1 MPIPSLLIIFFL
13 ALFATLIALFW
24 VQRIKLKHVA
34 DGLVEHNRALMAL
47 RVLDQVI
54 LTSVRDLDTVVQ
66 EIVNIVPKE
75 LHYVGGIISLIDEE
89 AGGLRRTAISRTPE
103 IEEILKEVPV
113 PFNQQV
119 VLWSATEN
127 IMIRAIKENK
137 SFVTYHLADLS
148 YPALP
153 REVGESIQ
161 KRLNVKANVVYP
173 IMGSSGILGTIFFS
187 TSKNENEIFPF
198 EREIMQG
205 FAQEVG
211 IAIEN
216 AILYKKLQE
225 RTSQLSM
232 ANQKL
237 KELDKL
243 KDDFVSVASHELRTP
258 MTAIRSYSWMALN
271 RPDITLS
278 EKMKKYLSRTL
289 ISTER
294 LINLVNDMLNVSRI
308 EAGRIEIKPSIF
320 DIQTLVDDVIAE
332 VTPKAN
338 EKMVRL
344 EVEKSALPKVFA
356 DPDKVHQVLLNL
368 IGNSL
373 KFTPVDGLIQ
383 INFLSDGKM
392 IEISVTDNGVGI
404 SKEDLSRLFQKFGRL
419 DNSYVAAAT
428 SGGTGLGLF
437 ISKSLVELM
446 HGIIKASSD
455 GQGKGATFTFSL
467 PIATPE
473 TVAQS
478 DKFTKKPVG
487 EAKVLE
493 PAAI

>member
-1 MPIPSLLIIFFL
+1 MSISLLVVVAFL
-13 ALFATLIALFW
+13 GLFAVFIALFLIQ
-24 VQRIKLKHVA
+24 QRKLKDVA
-34 DGLVEHNRALMAL
+34 GGLVEHNRALTAL
-47 RVLDQVI
+47 RVLDRVI

-66 EIVNIVPKE
+66 EIVNIVPQE
-75 LHYVGGIISLIDEE
+75 LHYVGAIISLIDEK

-103 IEEILKEVPV
+103 IEEILKKVPT

-119 VLWSATEN
+119 IPWSATEN
-127 IMIRAIKENK
+127 IMVAAVKQNT
-137 SFVTYHLADLS
+137 SLVTYHLSDLS
-148 YPALP
+148 YPALS
-153 REVGESIQ
+153 REVGDSIQ

-173 IMGSSGILGTIFFS
+173 ISGSSGILGAIFFS
-187 TSKNENEIFPF
+187 TSKTEKEIFPF

-216 AILYKKLQE
+216 AILYRELQKKTGEL
-225 RTSQLSM
+225 
-232 ANQKL
+232 ANANEKL
-237 KELDKL
+237 KQLDKL

-271 RPDITLS
+271 KPDIKLS
-278 EKMKKYLSRTL
+278 EKMKKYLSRVL

-308 EAGRIEIKPSIF
+308 EAGRIEIRPQIF
-320 DIQTLVDDVIAE
+320 DIGVLVDDVMAE

-338 EKMVRL
+338 EKMVQL
-344 EVEKSALPKVFA
+344 EVGKVQLPKIFA

-373 KFTPVDGLIQ
+373 KFTPTDGLIKV
-383 INFLSDGKM
+383 NFFSDGKV
-392 IEISVTDNGVGI
+392 IEIKVSDNGVGI

-428 SGGTGLGLF
+428 SGGTGLGLY

-446 HGIIKASSD
+446 HGTIKASSE
-455 GQGKGATFTFSL
+455 GVGKGATFTFSL

-473 TVAQS
+473 IVAQS
-478 DKFTKKPVG
+478 EKYTKRPVG

-493 PAAI
+493 PVAI